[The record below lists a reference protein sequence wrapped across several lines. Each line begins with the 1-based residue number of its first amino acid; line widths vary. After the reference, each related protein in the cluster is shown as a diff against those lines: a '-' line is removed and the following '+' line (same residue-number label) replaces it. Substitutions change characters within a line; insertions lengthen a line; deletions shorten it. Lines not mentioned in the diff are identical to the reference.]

1 MTDAVEL
8 FRAEKRASMPRS
20 SGRLIFA
27 LDATMSRQPT
37 WDTAAQ
43 LQGNMFREAMSLGGI
58 VVQLVYY
65 RGFNE
70 CKASSWETRPE
81 QISRLMEKIDCRA
94 GNAQI
99 GKVLD
104 QAQKEMKIQK
114 VNAVICVGDAM
125 EEKPDVLGHRA
136 GTLGALGVPVF
147 MFQEGDDDCV
157 EKVFRSIA
165 KAVARRI

>member
-1 MTDAVEL
+1 
-8 FRAEKRASMPRS
+8 
-20 SGRLIFA
+20 
-27 LDATMSRQPT
+27 
-37 WDTAAQ
+37 
-43 LQGNMFREAMSLGGI
+43 
-58 VVQLVYY
+58 
-65 RGFNE
+65 
-70 CKASSWETRPE
+70 
-81 QISRLMEKIDCRA
+81 MEKIDCRA

-165 KAVARRI
+165 KAVARRIYPVRFRISKAVS